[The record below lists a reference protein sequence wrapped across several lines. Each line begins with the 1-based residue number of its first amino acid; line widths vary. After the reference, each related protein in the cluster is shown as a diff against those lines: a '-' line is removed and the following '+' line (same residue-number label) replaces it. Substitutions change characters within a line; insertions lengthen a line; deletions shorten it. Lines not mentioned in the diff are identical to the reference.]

1 MIPARHPPAPHVPI
15 AYLIVVYLIFYC
27 CWLPLDE
34 VGPPKTIRRVR
45 LFTQRGRENGDLAI
59 PHPLLVVGAIPSVA
73 DRCIQAGSGR
83 LEEEE
88 VFNLTNSARMG
99 ENSPIPTIIV

>member
-1 MIPARHPPAPHVPI
+1 V
-15 AYLIVVYLIFYC
+15 
-27 CWLPLDE
+27 PLDE
-34 VGPPKTIRRVR
+34 VGSSKAIGRVR

-73 DRCIQAGSGR
+73 YRCIRAAGR

>member
-1 MIPARHPPAPHVPI
+1 M
-15 AYLIVVYLIFYC
+15 
-27 CWLPLDE
+27 PLDE
-34 VGPPKTIRRVR
+34 VGSSKAIGRVR

-73 DRCIQAGSGR
+73 YRCIRASGR